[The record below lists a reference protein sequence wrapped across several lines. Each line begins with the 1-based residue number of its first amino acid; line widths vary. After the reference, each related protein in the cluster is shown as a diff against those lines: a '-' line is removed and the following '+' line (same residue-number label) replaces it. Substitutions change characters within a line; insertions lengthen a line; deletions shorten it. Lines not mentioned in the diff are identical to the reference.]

1 MVKKKNRLV
10 CSKLVCSKLVCP
22 EDLEPT
28 RLDQFL
34 FTQFPDYSRSYFQ
47 KLIKGGHVQVDN
59 KTVSKSFVVRP
70 CMRIEFT
77 FPEPP
82 SFDVEPQDVDFE
94 VLAVEDDFLVVNK
107 PAGLTVHHSKS
118 EGHAPTLVA
127 GLLHRFKELKEFE
140 DQERPG
146 IVHRLDKD
154 TSGLLI
160 VARNEKALIELS
172 RLFKDREIE
181 KTYLAVVKGHPEPK
195 GEIALP
201 IGRHP
206 IHRVKMSHVSY
217 KPKPALTKYEVVDYY
232 KNSALVKVRLIT
244 GRTHQVRVHFAA
256 IGHGLLGD
264 SLYGS
269 KSKMIKRQ
277 ALHSWKIAFTFR
289 GKAYAYT
296 CPQPEDFVKLTET
309 LEPI

>member
-1 MVKKKNRLV
+1 MVKKKNTII
-10 CSKLVCSKLVCP
+10 CP
-22 EDLEPT
+22 DDLEPT

-47 KLIKGGHVQVDN
+47 KLITNELVTVDGKKVN
-59 KTVSKSFVVRP
+59 KSFVVRP
-70 CMRIEFT
+70 GMTVEFT

-94 VLAVEDDFLVVNK
+94 VLAIEDDFLVVNK
-107 PAGLTVHHSKS
+107 PVGLTVHHSKS
-118 EGHAPTLVA
+118 EGYAPTLVA
-127 GLLHRFKELKEFE
+127 GLLYRFKELEEFE

-146 IVHRLDKD
+146 IVHRLDKN

-160 VARNEKALIELS
+160 VARNEKALIGLS
-172 RLFKDREIE
+172 HLFKDREID

-206 IHRVKMSHVSY
+206 TQRVKMSHVSY

-232 KNSALVKVRLIT
+232 KDCALVKVRLIT
-244 GRTHQVRVHFAA
+244 GRTHQIRVHFAA

-277 ALHSWKIAFTFR
+277 ALHSWKISFTFR
-289 GKAYAYT
+289 EKLYSYT
-296 CPQPEDFVKLTET
+296 CPLAEDFKKLIET
-309 LEPI
+309 LEPTKVEPISR